1 MSNLKVF
8 LAEESDGFSVDLLH
22 KIAAS
27 KHVSTKTLD
36 TTEEFEQIIQ
46 KSTEPCMVIVQKS
59 ADSPHEHSKDSKD
72 VEHKID
78 ERLQKI
84 LIMVGI
90 PSHIKGSKFLR
101 DAIKVSIGNPD
112 MINNITKK
120 LYPSIASLNN
130 TSPSKVER
138 AIRHAIEVSW
148 NRGKIEN
155 INNIFG
161 LKVFSKG
168 EKPTN
173 GELIALLADKIM
185 LEISA

>member
-1 MSNLKVF
+1 MSNLKIF
-8 LAEESDGFSVDLLH
+8 LAEESSNFSLDALYQ
-22 KIAAS
+22 IAAS
-27 KHVSTKTLD
+27 QHISAKTLD
-36 TTEEFEQIIQ
+36 SAEEFAKIITDNNDECVVVV
-46 KSTEPCMVIVQKS
+46 KRASDTTAKVAP
-59 ADSPHEHSKDSKD
+59 SK
-72 VEHKID
+72 ELELKIE

-101 DAIKVSIGNPD
+101 DAIKASIGNPE

-120 LYPSIASLNN
+120 LYPRIAELNN
-130 TSPSKVER
+130 TSASKVER

-148 NRGKIEN
+148 SRGKIDN

-161 LKVFSKG
+161 LKVFAKG

-173 GELIALLADKIM
+173 GELIALLADKIL

>member
-8 LAEESDGFSVDLLH
+8 LAHESDDFNLDTLC
-22 KIAAS
+22 KIAAAE
-27 KHVSTKTLD
+27 HVSANVLD
-36 TTEEFEQIIQ
+36 SAEQFQRLLKSNSDDCVVVIKPMHAEEDKRDDRER
-46 KSTEPCMVIVQKS
+46 EL
-59 ADSPHEHSKDSKD
+59 
-72 VEHKID
+72 KIE

-84 LIMVGI
+84 LITVGI

-101 DAIKVSIGNPD
+101 DAIKASIGNPE

-120 LYPSIASLNN
+120 LYPAIALINN
-130 TSPSKVER
+130 TTPSKVER

-148 NRGKIEN
+148 SRGKIDN

-161 LKVFSKG
+161 LKVFNKG

-173 GELIALLADKIM
+173 GELIALLADKIL

>member
-1 MSNLKVF
+1 MSDLKVF
-8 LAEESDGFSVDLLH
+8 LAEENNQFSLDALC
-22 KIAAS
+22 KIAAAS
-27 KHVSTKTLD
+27 NVSTQVLTSA
-36 TTEEFEQIIQ
+36 TELEDILRS
-46 KSTEPCMVIVQKS
+46 KSDDCVVVVKKAPPLPQ
-59 ADSPHEHSKDSKD
+59 SKD
-72 VEHKID
+72 VELKIE

-84 LIMVGI
+84 LITVGI

-101 DAIKVSIGNPD
+101 DAIKVSIGNPE

-120 LYPSIASLNN
+120 LYPSIAQLNN

-148 NRGKIEN
+148 SRGKIDN
-155 INNIFG
+155 INSIFG

-173 GELIALLADKIM
+173 GELIALLADKIL